1 MDDKGRNEGEGS
13 RTAARRYN
21 EGQQK
26 FAESGKLE
34 EKAKEAQAAREGAER
49 EELERAEKA
58 GKERA
63 KEEDPSL
70 RRDYSKRK

>member
-1 MDDKGRNEGEGS
+1 MDDKRRNEGEGS

-21 EGQQK
+21 EGQQE
-26 FAESGKLE
+26 FAGSGKIK
-34 EKAKEAQAAREGAER
+34 EKAKEAEAAREGAER

-63 KEEDPSL
+63 KEEDPAL
-70 RRDYSKRK
+70 RRDYSKPK